1 MSLYFWHKKLAKQ
14 VIIFFLTNTLADKIL
29 HIILKVHFWQYNR
42 VDKVS
47 YLEVTNDI
55 RFLLLH
61 VKIFFFK
68 V

>member
-42 VDKVS
+42 VDK
-47 YLEVTNDI
+47 EVTNDI